1 MFLTGFLQ
9 KLIFMTLEGS
19 NCEIYQSKLLF
30 TKGILTNAL
39 KYPKS
44 FPQGTLNN
52 IKVSFI

>member
-39 KYPKS
+39 K
-44 FPQGTLNN
+44 
-52 IKVSFI
+52 